1 MTQSHPGPLP
11 AGMLRIHQGH
21 KEHYVWPVH
30 LPGWL
35 LLGWRVAGSANAPAA
50 LPETL
55 EAEAVAPDPGPE
67 VMAELDGAQ
76 PATGRG
82 KRGRRRKEEEQP
94 TAAVETAPAVLGIAA
109 EEGDADPPADSE
121 STDARSSTEPAATSA
136 ASEVATGPA
145 AESGAVPAAAASAA
159 AAPVAA
165 EASTEPEVALSAL
178 PDDLFD
184 DSLI

>member
-1 MTQSHPGPLP
+1 MSQSHPGPLP

-76 PATGRG
+76 PTTGRG
-82 KRGRRRKEEEQP
+82 KRGRRRKEEEHPQTVETSPAAISTAAEEEEEPP
-94 TAAVETAPAVLGIAA
+94 TAAVETTPAVIGIAA
-109 EEGDADPPADSE
+109 EESNAASDPSAASEPTDS
-121 STDARSSTEPAATSA
+121 RSSTEL
-136 ASEVATGPA
+136 A
-145 AESGAVPAAAASAA
+145 AES
-159 AAPVAA
+159 AA
-165 EASTEPEVALSAL
+165 EPVDDSTAEGAVALSAL

-184 DSLI
+184 DPLI